1 MMLIVS
7 FHQGSVVLNV
17 HQIIQALMVQPIS
30 PIAMNLKKKIVFII
44 ISQCLASKNKDT
56 LKNVVKTQI

>member
-1 MMLIVS
+1 MTLSIS

-30 PIAMNLKKKIVFII
+30 PLAMNLKKQIVFMF
-44 ISQCLASKNKDT
+44 ISQCFSF
-56 LKNVVKTQI
+56 

>member
-1 MMLIVS
+1 MMFSIC

-30 PIAMNLKKKIVFII
+30 PLAMNLKKQIIFMI
-44 ISQCLASKNKDT
+44 ISQCFSF
-56 LKNVVKTQI
+56 